1 MLKLSSPLCGAKCQI
16 TVNGTS
22 SYGEQSGLLHAQ
34 GHPKM
39 ANGGRFLAGE
49 MDIAADAG
57 RSAVGTTYPRRRA
70 MRFVLRSLA
79 GIAFTLLGRVRIEG
93 RDNLPANGPFL
104 LVANHFH
111 FADPVALLWMSR
123 RQVEF
128 IGGFR
133 FVFAPR
139 IVRFLPH
146 LWGYFPAYR
155 GGYSRQTLR
164 SAQEVLAQ
172 DGVVALFPEGG
183 IWAQVLRP
191 PRPGAAFL
199 ALETGVP
206 VVPVGLD
213 GFTGLFKSWRP
224 ELVIRIGP
232 PVGPFLR
239 DGAGADRRV
248 QTDRVG
254 EEIMRSIAGLIPE
267 ERHGVYSDD
276 PARQAAAWAV
286 SAFPFEREELR
297 GN

>member
-1 MLKLSSPLCGAKCQI
+1 
-16 TVNGTS
+16 
-22 SYGEQSGLLHAQ
+22 
-34 GHPKM
+34 
-39 ANGGRFLAGE
+39 LAGE
-49 MDIAADAG
+49 IDIAADAG
-57 RSAVGTTYPRRRA
+57 RTDARIIYPRRRVT
-70 MRFVLRSLA
+70 RFVLRSLS
-79 GIAFTLLGRVRIEG
+79 GMAFALLGRMRIEG
-93 RDNLPANGPFL
+93 LENLPKSGPCIV
-104 LVANHFH
+104 VANHFH
-111 FADPVALLWMSR
+111 FADPVALLWLSR

-224 ELVIRIGP
+224 ELTVRIGP
-232 PVGPFLR
+232 PVGPFQR
-239 DGAGADRRV
+239 HGAGADRRA
-248 QTDRVG
+248 QTDLVG
-254 EEIMRSIAGLIPE
+254 EEIMRAIARLIPA
-267 ERHGVYSDD
+267 ERHGVFSDD
-276 PARQAAAWAV
+276 PARQEAAWAV